1 MTPQVRIN
9 PDTYTWEVSIDN
21 GASWTPMTGSDGQ
34 PVSALGKKGEQ
45 GERGDAVF
53 KENGVTVKDG
63 CVEFTLA
70 NGTVFTVPLMDNP
83 SETVDKLL
91 NRIQSLVYVPKTGDG
106 KIHLGTSYIRGEGQ
120 KINVSNTQ
128 KIEYRVSPAML
139 RDSLLKYLL
148 PEHYSFWQEHVTRDS
163 TNLKASS
170 VITRAGEPEHD
181 GLHEFN
187 VLNVEQG
194 NGPGELLITVNNNH
208 DFTHEDLAV
217 ALCIRYEDKKNGVL
231 TEITS
236 PYTTVV
242 GEGSD
247 LTDRFHVARKEG
259 DTYTFISRDN
269 HVEYT
274 LAYDEIDTPI
284 TLMEGYEVVYDNG
297 ETVMSLEDAK
307 KKFEWDAELSGS
319 LTLGIQKQYDM
330 KSSTFEATKGTNVTT
345 FSLKTSDPNNI
356 GKTWTQ
362 EFKVMISNKNS
373 SSIQIGSII
382 NADVLILP
390 SEYKWEAEVT
400 WNSQKWEAGKR
411 SGWMSN
417 GATYTSSLAKLK
429 YNDTESS
436 LSNSVKKYLFVD
448 GTAWSIENTS
458 DLNIQKADELKVTA
472 TTFSG
477 DLAFAVSGFKYCEG
491 DHKVTLTRSG
501 SNSIT
506 TSGGKALTVSG
517 TLTFKGPAAN
527 KKIDLGSVE
536 MSTDINDKSYKQT
549 GRDGYPLIY
558 LSMDASYPKTQQLPY
573 TDEEITKFFDG
584 RLGNVGVWMMYAGG
598 FESLKLEGDTKC
610 QRNGVSPATSESAT
624 LVLTRQGGRPNPLLP
639 IICVKSDN
647 AIKNLDQDCTFVIPE
662 GLTLKVTD
670 GPEFSI
676 KGSFTFKP
684 KKD

>member
-9 PDTYTWEVSIDN
+9 PNTYKWEVSTD
-21 GASWTPMTGSDGQ
+21 GGLTWVEMKGSNGQ
-34 PVSALGKKGEQ
+34 PVSALGEKGEQ

-83 SETVDKLL
+83 SETIDKLL

-217 ALCIRYEDKKNGVL
+217 ALCIRYEDKKNDVL

-236 PYTTVV
+236 SYTTVV

-247 LTDRFHVARKEG
+247 LTDRFYVARKEG
-259 DTYTFISRDN
+259 DTYTRISRDN

-274 LAYDEIDTPI
+274 LAYDETDIPI

-319 LTLGIQKQYDM
+319 LTPGIQKQYDM
-330 KSSTFEATKGTNVTT
+330 ESSTFEATRGMNVTT
-345 FSLKTSDPNNI
+345 FSLKTSDTNNI

-362 EFKVMISNKNS
+362 EFKVMISNKTS
-373 SSIQIGSII
+373 SSIQIGSVI

-390 SEYKWEAEVT
+390 SKYEWEAEVT
-400 WNSQKWEAGKR
+400 WNYQKWEAGKR
-411 SGWMSN
+411 SGWMSD

-436 LSNSVKKYLFVD
+436 LSPSAKKYLFVD

-506 TSGGKALTVSG
+506 TSGGKELKVSG
-517 TLTFKGPAAN
+517 TLTFKGPAAKEIN
-527 KKIDLGSVE
+527 LNDVN
-536 MSTDINDKSYKQT
+536 MSTDTGDDSYKNKFA
-549 GRDGYPLIY
+549 GYYPLIY
-558 LSMDASYPKTQQLPY
+558 LSAENNYPTNQRLPY
-573 TDEEITKFFDG
+573 TKDDIDKFFDG
-584 RLGNVGVWMMYAGG
+584 NPYNVTIWMYYAKNYK
-598 FESLKLEGDTKC
+598 SLTLVGQKTCPRDGTP
-610 QRNGVSPATSESAT
+610 PATPESAT
-624 LVLTRQGGRPNPLLP
+624 LVLIPQGGRPSVFLP
-639 IICVKSDN
+639 AVCVKADEG
-647 AIKNLDQDCTFVIPE
+647 IKTLEQNCTFNIPE
-662 GLTLKVTD
+662 GLKLKITD
-670 GPEFSI
+670 GPEFPI
-676 KGSFTFKP
+676 TGSFTFKP
-684 KKD
+684 KN

>member
-1 MTPQVRIN
+1 M
-9 PDTYTWEVSIDN
+9 
-21 GASWTPMTGSDGQ
+21 
-34 PVSALGKKGEQ
+34 
-45 GERGDAVF
+45 
-53 KENGVTVKDG
+53 KDD
-63 CVEFTLA
+63 CVEFKLA
-70 NGTVFTVPLMDNP
+70 NGTVFTVPLMGTP
-83 SETVDKLL
+83 SQTVDKLL

-106 KIHLGTSYIRGEGQ
+106 KIHLGTSYIKGSIGEDP
-120 KINVSNTQ
+120 KEIKVASTQ
-128 KIEYRVSPAML
+128 KIEYRVSPATL

-148 PEHYSFWQEHVTRDS
+148 PEHYSFWQEHVTRNS
-163 TNLKASS
+163 TK
-170 VITRAGEPEHD
+170 TRAGEPEHD

-187 VLNVEQG
+187 VVKVEQG
-194 NGPGELLITVNNNH
+194 NGPGELLITVENNH

-217 ALCIRYEDKKNGVL
+217 ALCIRYEDTKNDVL

-236 PYTTVV
+236 SYTTVV

-247 LTDRFHVARKEG
+247 LTDRFYVARKEG
-259 DTYTFISRDN
+259 DTYTRVSRDN

-274 LAYDEIDTPI
+274 LAYDEINTPI

-319 LTLGIQKQYDM
+319 LTPGIQKQYDM
-330 KSSTFEATKGTNVTT
+330 ESSTFEATKGMNVTT
-345 FSLKTSDPNNI
+345 FSLKTSDTNNI

-362 EFKVMISNKNS
+362 EFKVMISNKTS
-373 SSIQIGSII
+373 SSIQIGSVI

-390 SEYKWEAEVT
+390 SKYEWEAEVT
-400 WNSQKWEAGKR
+400 WNYQKWEAGKR
-411 SGWMSN
+411 SGWMSD

-448 GTAWSIENTS
+448 GTAWSIKDADELK
-458 DLNIQKADELKVTA
+458 DIQKADGLKVTA

-527 KKIDLGSVE
+527 KKIELGSVE
-536 MSTDINDKSYKQT
+536 MSTDISDESYKQT

-558 LSMDASYPKTQQLPY
+558 LSTDAGYPGTQQLPY
-573 TDEEITKFFDG
+573 TGEEITKFFDG
-584 RLGNVGVWMMYAGG
+584 KFGNVGVWMMYAGG
-598 FESLKLEGDTKC
+598 LESLKLEGDTKC
-610 QRNGVSPATSESAT
+610 QRNGASPATPESAT

-670 GPEFSI
+670 GPEFPI
-676 KGSFTFKP
+676 TGSFTFKP
-684 KKD
+684 KKN